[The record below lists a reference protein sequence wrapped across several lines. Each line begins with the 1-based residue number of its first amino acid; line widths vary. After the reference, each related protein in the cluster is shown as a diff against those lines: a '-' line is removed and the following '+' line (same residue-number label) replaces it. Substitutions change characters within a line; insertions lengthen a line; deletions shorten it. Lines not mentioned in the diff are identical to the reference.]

1 MTKKLADKATGPL
14 AGVRVLDMTSVIF
27 GTYATQIIA
36 DLGADVIKVEAPG
49 APGQIGG
56 DTQRRTGATPDG
68 APADLGPIFMTINR
82 NKRSILLDLREEKG
96 KRTLRGLLKTCD
108 VIASSI
114 RYDAMSRLGLSYE
127 DVKAVKPDIVYV
139 HGAGYGSDGPYAG
152 KPAYDDLIQSASGM
166 ADLIHR
172 ATGAERPVY
181 FPALMADK
189 VAGLFMANAI
199 TAALFHKLKTGEGQ
213 FVEVPMLECVTSFN
227 MVEHFFGHVYDP
239 PTGPWTYTR
248 VTNANRRPFKTKDG
262 YMGILPYSDKQWNAF
277 FGEVMQDPVLANDAR
292 FATLKARVQHM
303 HELYPL
309 MEKVTVTKTT
319 DEWLAILKK
328 LDVPSMRLNT
338 FDQVMDDPHLKA
350 VSMFERYEHPE
361 AGAYFA
367 VRPPVRYSASPAN
380 IRLHAP
386 RLGEH
391 TEELTKEA
399 GEG

>member
-1 MTKKLADKATGPL
+1 MTKKLAEKATGPL

-27 GTYATQIIA
+27 GTYATQIVA

-49 APGQIGG
+49 APGQVGG
-56 DTQRRTGATPDG
+56 DTQRRTGATPEG

-82 NKRSILLDLREEKG
+82 NKRSILLDLRQESA

-108 VIASSI
+108 VLASSI
-114 RYDAMSRLGLSYE
+114 RYDAMCRLGLSYE

-248 VTNANRRPFKTKDG
+248 VTNSNRRPFKTKDG

-277 FGEVMQDPVLANDAR
+277 FAEVMQDPVLANDTR
-292 FATLKARVQHM
+292 FATLKTRVQHM

-309 MEKVTVTKTT
+309 MEKTTVTKTT

-350 VSMFERYEHPE
+350 VNMFERYEHPE
-361 AGAYFA
+361 AGAYYA
-367 VRPPVRYSASPAN
+367 VRPPVRFSGSPAN
-380 IRLHAP
+380 IRRHAP

-391 TEELTKEA
+391 TDELTKEA
-399 GEG
+399 GES